1 MKQRAAALIEKWR
14 ILPESPILSPEV
26 KARLAEL
33 AARLAAKKAA
43 EKTPAQKMAERRA
56 AELAKLSTPTIVMS
70 CRTTT
75 PPHLAHEVLTLIFKS
90 GLDAAIPGTKWD
102 DKRELEWR
110 AEVNVLMSCALVTK
124 DWSAAANRLLYTGRI
139 NLRRFSHLWLYF
151 IDPLLDLS

>member
-26 KARLAEL
+26 KAQLAS
-33 AARLAAKKAA
+33 AAKKAA

-75 PPHLAHEVLTLIFKS
+75 PSHLAHEVLTRIFKS

-139 NLRRFSHLWLYF
+139 NLRGFSHLWLYSL
-151 IDPLLDLS
+151 DPLLNLS